1 MAMLSSEHF
10 SPPRAYFGTCSN
22 RSASAN
28 FNKLILHLLTCKL
41 MPPKSERIGSR
52 LANRKVI

>member
-1 MAMLSSEHF
+1 MAMLCSEHF
-10 SPPRAYFGTCSN
+10 SPPKAYFGTCSN
-22 RSASAN
+22 RLASAN

-41 MPPKSERIGSR
+41 MPPNSERIGSC